1 MIRGRQAAR
10 ASRAW
15 PLVAVLAVL
24 AASALTAEA
33 RAGADP
39 GFLTSEDAMLTPV
52 APGVSVEPIITV
64 GETLPSGYRFESIP
78 DGISVQHLPGSRTQA
93 FINHE
98 TSRVPFPFNPA
109 TGVGEADFTNA
120 MVSRLTL
127 NTSTGGVLAGRY
139 VIPSEANYQRFC
151 SNFIARKFHGFERP
165 LLFTNEEATDFVNR
179 TGNAW
184 PAGPNA
190 EQAGVV
196 VAYDLRD
203 DRYRTIYG
211 MGRHN
216 HENSV
221 ALPGYGHPV
230 VLSGDDTFSAPSSQL
245 YMYMASS
252 AQAVWEDEGT
262 LWAFKSD
269 KPNIND
275 YGDLAH
281 SASVSGRFIRVP
293 RSVAVGDQTALETW
307 SNEHNVFQFIRL
319 EDIAYDRRNP
329 NVVYLAD
336 TGEPRALP
344 GPGTARMT
352 RGPSGTQGPFP
363 NGRIFELVL
372 DGDNPRKVRSLSILI
387 DGDVIGDAGSGL
399 VEFVHQPDN
408 LETTS
413 RSLLIQ
419 EDPGSHNQYAAG
431 DPAGTTAR
439 IWRYD
444 FQTGQLTVVARVD
457 QSLDPAANQG
467 AWESSGIVRARAFG
481 PDAFLVDVQAHTL
494 FVDREEHPG
503 GVSLKREGGQLL
515 LLHDPGA

>member
-1 MIRGRQAAR
+1 MTGSLARRIVAA
-10 ASRAW
+10 
-15 PLVAVLAVL
+15 LVVMV
-24 AASALTAEA
+24 AAAATAQA
-33 RAGADP
+33 RAGVDS
-39 GFLTSEDAMLTPV
+39 GFLTPEDPMLTAV
-52 APGVSVEPIITV
+52 ADGVSVEPILTV
-64 GETLPSGYRFESIP
+64 GEMLPSGYLFESIP
-78 DGISVQHLPGSRTQA
+78 DGISVRNRPGDRVHA
-93 FINHE
+93 FVNHE
-98 TSRVPFPFNPA
+98 TSRVPFPP
-109 TGVGEADFTNA
+109 TESDFTNA

-127 NTSTGGVLAGRY
+127 NTATGGVLAGRY

-151 SNFIARKFHGFERP
+151 SNFLARKRHGFERP
-165 LLFTNEEATDFVNR
+165 LLFTNEEATDLVNR
-179 TGNAW
+179 NGEAW
-184 PAGPNA
+184 PAGPDA

-196 VAYDLRD
+196 VAYDVLN

-221 ALPGYGHPV
+221 PLQGYGHPV

-245 YMYMASS
+245 YMYTAAT
-252 AQAVWEDEGT
+252 AQAVWRDEGK

-269 KPNIND
+269 KPAIND

-293 RSVAVGDQTALETW
+293 RSVAVADQTALETW
-307 SNEHNVFQFIRL
+307 SNENDVFQFIRL
-319 EDIAYDRRNP
+319 EDIAYDRTNA

-344 GPGTARMT
+344 GPGTERMT
-352 RGPSGTQGPFP
+352 RGASGTEGPFP

-372 DGDNPRKVRSLSILI
+372 DEDHPRRVRSLSILI

-399 VEFVHQPDN
+399 VEFIHQPDN
-408 LETTS
+408 LETTK

-419 EDPGSHNQYAAG
+419 EDPGSHNQYAP
-431 DPAGTTAR
+431 DDVAGTTAR
-439 IWRYD
+439 IWRYH
-444 FQTGQLTVVARVD
+444 FETGALSVIARVD
-457 QSLDPAANQG
+457 QAGDPEANQG

-494 FVDREEHPG
+494 HVDREENPG
-503 GVSLKREGGQLL
+503 GVNLKREGGQLL
-515 LLHDPGA
+515 LLRDPDA